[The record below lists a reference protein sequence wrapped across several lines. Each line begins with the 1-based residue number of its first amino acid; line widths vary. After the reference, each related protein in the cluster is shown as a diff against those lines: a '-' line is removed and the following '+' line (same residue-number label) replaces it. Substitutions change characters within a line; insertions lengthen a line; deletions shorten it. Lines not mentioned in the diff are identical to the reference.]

1 MTRAL
6 SPRTFP
12 PGGWASLL
20 SRKGG
25 GVRVPGGSSCERR
38 GRVLVRDASIAVS
51 WSGSAL
57 TGVYP
62 PSSLSLVEGHPRFSE
77 PGFPVYP
84 LFHARPIL
92 GRQPTRELYS
102 GNGEENGL
110 VVRASQTQAVFAD
123 DSVA

>member
-62 PSSLSLVEGHPRFSE
+62 PLLSIARRGAS
-77 PGFPVYP
+77 PVLRTGVSGIPP
-84 LFHARPIL
+84 L
-92 GRQPTRELYS
+92 S
-102 GNGEENGL
+102 
-110 VVRASQTQAVFAD
+110 RATHFGASTN
-123 DSVA
+123 S